1 MCDIDL
7 FLLFVF
13 GILDFLFSHLNAKLF
28 SLMSWSFLISMVQV
42 GHKSDKPGS
51 YRHIFRV
58 VNVNVT
64 RTRIFRMYHFVTCWR
79 CEKEN
84 LFYNIFDNQRFMCKL
99 QNLFEKSLY
108 KVLHIRKKRLLLQ
121 PLSRGKRAKAMTCWR
136 SDEGLS

>member
-1 MCDIDL
+1 MSRM
-7 FLLFVF
+7 FF
-13 GILDFLFSHLNAKLF
+13 ILV
-28 SLMSWSFLISMVQV
+28 VQV
-42 GHKSDKPGS
+42 GQKSDKHGS
-51 YRHIFRV
+51 YRHVFRV
-58 VNVNVT
+58 VKVIIT
-64 RTRIFRMYHFVTCWR
+64 RTRIFKMYHFVSCWR

-99 QNLFEKSLY
+99 QTLFEKSLY

>member
-1 MCDIDL
+1 
-7 FLLFVF
+7 
-13 GILDFLFSHLNAKLF
+13 
-28 SLMSWSFLISMVQV
+28 MSRMFLISMVQV

-99 QNLFEKSLY
+99 QTLFEKSLY

>member
-1 MCDIDL
+1 
-7 FLLFVF
+7 
-13 GILDFLFSHLNAKLF
+13 
-28 SLMSWSFLISMVQV
+28 MSRMFLISMVQV

-84 LFYNIFDNQRFMCKL
+84 LFYNIFDNQ
-99 QNLFEKSLY
+99 
-108 KVLHIRKKRLLLQ
+108 
-121 PLSRGKRAKAMTCWR
+121 
-136 SDEGLS
+136 